1 MEELLQGFSQ
11 TIFYYTTKFYFI
23 YLLFT
28 LSYLVVVFRKR
39 IDYVFMRNDV
49 VWRKWFKGAFRCPAC
64 LKRLRP
70 FDYPPNY
77 ICYKCGNTYSFG
89 DKSVKLWIQNKPI
102 LTKGEFIRYSVLLF
116 FLAIGAI
123 WLFTSGV
130 LQH

>member
-1 MEELLQGFSQ
+1 MEELLRGFSQ
-11 TIFYYTTKFYFI
+11 TIFYYTAKFYFI
-23 YLLFT
+23 YILFT
-28 LSYLVVVFRKR
+28 LSYLVVVFRKH
-39 IDYVFMRNDV
+39 IDYVLMRNDV
-49 VWRKWFKGAFRCPAC
+49 VWRKWFKSSFRCPAC

-70 FDYPPNY
+70 YDYPPDY

-130 LQH
+130 LQQ